1 MNYDGIIIAMHHIH
15 MLKNREG
22 PKKKV
27 FNTWGVMK
35 GMCLYQSYFSVRTLY
50 GQLCYTDIIM

>member
-1 MNYDGIIIAMHHIH
+1 MIIAMHHIH

-22 PKKKV
+22 PKKNV

-35 GMCLYQSYFSVRTLY
+35 VMCLYQSYFSVCTLY